1 MKIRKLRSFSAAF
14 VLFLLGSMMSTAPA
28 INAQEVS
35 FRAADGVYF
44 FDTPDGEYRLQFY
57 NPDILEVNFY
67 PEGYSPEDYRDSHA
81 VVLSPGH
88 PPVQVDEHEDIITL
102 NTGGISVLYDVRRS
116 DFSFF
121 YEGEPLL
128 QQTGDFAAHVQE
140 PEEEQEEEAEAA
152 ELAPDTGYRVDF
164 RISETEV
171 LMGGGAR
178 ALGMNRRGHRLE
190 LYNRAH
196 YGYETRSEL
205 MNFTIPVVL
214 SSRKYALHFD
224 NPTTGFLDLDSEFSN
239 TIGFEAH
246 SGRKSYQLVAG
257 EDWEA
262 IMLNYTA
269 LTGLQPL
276 PPLWALGNFA
286 SRFGYRSQQEVI
298 ETVQAFRDENIPVD
312 AAIIDLYW
320 FGQEMKGT
328 MGNLAFEP
336 ETFPEPGEMVDQLE
350 EMDARTVLI
359 TEPFVLTTSGRW
371 EEAVEAEAITL
382 NQEGEPATYDFFFGN
397 TGLIDVFKPEG
408 KDWFWGIYQE
418 LVDTYGI
425 HGWWGDLG
433 EPEVHPDE
441 LQHHI
446 GSAREVHNI
455 YGHEW
460 AKMVFEG
467 YQEHYPEVRPFNLMR
482 AGYSGSQRFGM
493 IPWSGDVSRSW
504 GGLKPQPEISLQMGL
519 QGLAYMHSDL
529 GGFAWPNE
537 DDELYVRWMQYGVF
551 QPIYRPH
558 AQDDV
563 PSEPVFRSERA
574 KNLSRTAIELRYR
587 LLPYIYTMAFQNAQ
601 TGLPLMR
608 PLFFEEPDNHEM
620 YLVSESYL
628 FGDDMLI
635 APVLRPDVRQR
646 PVHFPATADWY
657 DFYTGKRYEGGTYQQ
672 VRTHAERI
680 PTFVRGGAIIPMA
693 DLVQS
698 TMQYDVQH
706 LSLHYFYDA
715 KAAAEPYHTRIYHDD
730 GLTPEAHARGKY
742 EILHLSTE
750 IQTDENAR
758 ASVMMQLELETGA
771 GFEGDGFS
779 EISLVLRNIEEEP
792 TQILLNGRL
801 VSFQHD
807 VQTGRVE
814 IDRFQLDRNRSK
826 NELRINF

>member
-1 MKIRKLRSFSAAF
+1 
-14 VLFLLGSMMSTAPA
+14 
-28 INAQEVS
+28 
-35 FRAADGVYF
+35 
-44 FDTPDGEYRLQFY
+44 
-57 NPDILEVNFY
+57 
-67 PEGYSPEDYRDSHA
+67 
-81 VVLSPGH
+81 
-88 PPVQVDEHEDIITL
+88 
-102 NTGGISVLYDVRRS
+102 
-116 DFSFF
+116 
-121 YEGEPLL
+121 
-128 QQTGDFAAHVQE
+128 
-140 PEEEQEEEAEAA
+140 
-152 ELAPDTGYRVDF
+152 
-164 RISETEV
+164 
-171 LMGGGAR
+171 MGGGAR

-205 MNFTIPVVL
+205 MNFTVPLVL

-224 NPTTGFLDLDSEFSN
+224 NPTTGFLDLDSQFSN

-269 LTGLQPL
+269 LTGRQPL

-320 FGQEMKGT
+320 FGQKMKGT

-336 ETFPEPGEMVDQLE
+336 ETFPQPAEMVDQLE

-371 EEAVEAEAITL
+371 EEAVEAEAITV

-408 KDWFWGIYQE
+408 REWFWGIYE
-418 LVDTYGI
+418 HLVDTYGI

-441 LQHHI
+441 LQHHT

-467 YQEHYPEVRPFNLMR
+467 YEEHYPDVRPFNLMR
-482 AGYSGSQRFGM
+482 AGYSGSQRFGI

-504 GGLKPQPEISLQMGL
+504 GGLKPQPQISLQMGL
-519 QGLAYMHSDL
+519 QGLGYMHSDL

-628 FGDDMLI
+628 FGDDMLV
-635 APVLRPDVRQR
+635 APVLRPEVQQR

-706 LSLHYFYDA
+706 LSLHYFYDEQ
-715 KAAAEPYHTRIYHDD
+715 AAAEPYHTRIYHDD
-730 GLTPEAHARGKY
+730 GITPDAHARGEY
-742 EILHLSTE
+742 EMLHVLSEAYYDDAMRSENPGEGPTGIILNLERETGPEFKEAGFSAFTLHL
-750 IQTDENAR
+750 
-758 ASVMMQLELETGA
+758 
-771 GFEGDGFS
+771 
-779 EISLVLRNIEEEP
+779 RNMP
-792 TQILLNGRL
+792 QAPAQILLDGQPL
-801 VSFQHD
+801 SFQHD
-807 VQTGRVE
+807 AEAARVV
-814 IDRFQLDRNRSK
+814 IDRFELDEKDEVQLDIR
-826 NELRINF
+826 F

>member
-1 MKIRKLRSFSAAF
+1 
-14 VLFLLGSMMSTAPA
+14 
-28 INAQEVS
+28 
-35 FRAADGVYF
+35 
-44 FDTPDGEYRLQFY
+44 
-57 NPDILEVNFY
+57 
-67 PEGYSPEDYRDSHA
+67 
-81 VVLSPGH
+81 
-88 PPVQVDEHEDIITL
+88 
-102 NTGGISVLYDVRRS
+102 VRRG

-121 YEGEPLL
+121 YDGEPLL
-128 QQTGDFAAHVQE
+128 QQTGSFVAHTQSSDE
-140 PEEEQEEEAEAA
+140 ATEEEAEAP
-152 ELAPDTGYRVDF
+152 ELTPDTGYRVDF

-205 MNFTIPVVL
+205 MNFTVPLVL

-224 NPTTGFLDLDSEFSN
+224 NPTTGFLDLDSQFSN

-269 LTGLQPL
+269 LTGRQPL
-276 PPLWALGNFA
+276 PPMWALGNFA

-359 TEPFVLTTSGRW
+359 TEPFVLTTSGHW
-371 EEAVEAEAITL
+371 EEAVDAEAITV

-408 KDWFWGIYQE
+408 REWFWGIYE
-418 LVDTYGI
+418 HLVDTYGI

-467 YQEHYPEVRPFNLMR
+467 YEAQYPEVRPFNLMR

-628 FGDDMLI
+628 FGDDMLV
-635 APVLRPDVRQR
+635 APVLRQGVRER

-706 LSLHYFYDA
+706 LSLHYFYDEN
-715 KAAAEPYHTRIYHDD
+715 AAAEPYHTRIYHDD
-730 GLTPEAHARGKY
+730 GLTPEAHARGEY
-742 EILHLSTE
+742 ETLHLSTE

-758 ASVMMQLELETGA
+758 ASVMMQLKLETGA
-771 GFEGDGFS
+771 GFEGEGFS
-779 EISLVLRNIEEEP
+779 EISLMLRNIEQEP
-792 TQILLNGRL
+792 AQILLNGRL

-807 VQTGRVE
+807 AQTGRVE